1 MFHIKKLNKNC
12 NVIKLWK
19 QTNKF
24 RIISQRWLS
33 ENFHFEYSL
42 REKYSREQ
50 FLTNFSLVIVF
61 APFEQVLNRHWSKNE
76 SWTVNERTRIVFYFR
91 HLLKI
96 LLGTIL
102 ECIHDTEMIHRP
114 SKGSTKVLVE
124 ETTESTGVL
133 VCNRRTVT
141 RLHRESLTE
150 RGREDSDSG
159 TTWFSR
165 QRGHSMNER
174 TNERTY
180 YTIRKMLAVVGR
192 R

>member
-1 MFHIKKLNKNC
+1 MKI
-12 NVIKLWK
+12 
-19 QTNKF
+19 TNKF
-24 RIISQRWLS
+24 RIISQQWLS

-50 FLTNFSLVIVF
+50 FLTNFSLGNCVRTLWASSQQTLKLEWKLDSQRKDANSILFSSF
-61 APFEQVLNRHWSKNE
+61 AKNTLGNNSRMY
-76 SWTVNERTRIVFYFR
+76 SWYRN
-91 HLLKI
+91 
-96 LLGTIL
+96 
-102 ECIHDTEMIHRP
+102 DT

>member
-1 MFHIKKLNKNC
+1 M
-12 NVIKLWK
+12 
-19 QTNKF
+19 
-24 RIISQRWLS
+24 IIREL
-33 ENFHFEYSL
+33 SL
-42 REKYSREQ
+42 RVFTQRKIFSRAIFDQ
-50 FLTNFSLVIVF
+50 FFPCNCVRTLWASSQQTL
-61 APFEQVLNRHWSKNE
+61 KNE

-102 ECIHDTEMIHRP
+102 ECIHDMIHRP